1 MSQETKNTKLFVPIY
16 IEALAVTAPLT
27 GSDSGKTWTDL
38 SPNFSS
44 FRRGN
49 VPKLGIQF
57 APVPF
62 QKSATPPDQGV
73 HLHWALPAELTHGV
87 QHMGK
92 AMQFPAVP
100 NRWLVLRIPTDA
112 PDDRTRGKAWVLES
126 DYLGRDGT
134 NTFLTYDQKNETFS
148 YLRLGKDF
156 DYAGWPKKNQ
166 NYLQQLTALGP
177 GNPVFAAFYPG
188 CRNVFGFHDDLAGID
203 AGTFSYLVA
212 GWYSR
217 PEDDPLNPADKFQRR
232 EELKSTWNVVDSAGN
247 EYPTETICHG
257 TVHSL
262 QWDRKIAPTGGV
274 PHPEAEINIAVGNS
288 AVEALSALIGERSEA
303 GRMVETLL
311 SAFQYDMFSNPRELP
326 DIAEIDVEVHR
337 RGFYP
342 DGGGTEWVIQKSES
356 RRPPSQDQDR
366 HVKPFP
372 ISMQIAADFD
382 RLNTLQRKQN
392 RLQRELI
399 SLQWEYYSAW
409 FKSKLTQPAELN
421 IDFIPEMERIN
432 RGIEEID
439 GQIKITGGQIEQLKR
454 TIKDTEDFNGDKP
467 DYELIEKE
475 MPRFWRPNNPA
486 ILLAGPGIQPSDKY
500 ARTDNPEN
508 LKCRI
513 AEQLLTAMTF
523 SVQGNELVP
532 AAGGTVSVTA
542 EALEKRWA
550 FPLDL
555 KSDGTYPYSEI
566 MALFYEALLLDP
578 GLKAE
583 LAWEAYALYGRSQA
597 KMSQPVKDL
606 AEKIAEAQQD
616 FSDENEQKYIGRLPA
631 EFAVRPWRQA
641 WSPLFMIWETQW
653 APAYENPADFHP
665 VEHWEF
671 LDNRDYKCQTPRFD
685 TPSEYKYNGWAP
697 LSLNISHNLQ
707 ESLQNAPREIAER
720 FGSWK
725 LLTQSLNGLSKA
737 LIMREKILQM
747 PPLREDGTLARD
759 IARIIGDTK
768 DSSPLTLKEGYP
780 FCPIRAGYIKLR
792 RLWIVDAF
800 GQVQKVMD
808 EDDGILPGITV
819 SDNLTGLV
827 KGQEPWIPLP
837 PRILQPAR
845 LLFRWLSAA
854 DEQKDQF
861 RETNSNPATSP
872 ICGWI
877 VPNHID
883 KSLIVF
889 DAKGIVR
896 GVLQAAAEREAKWS
910 DEPGSD
916 HASDAEPALPDPH
929 LQSLI
934 KNLQSAG
941 SNALTGLLALIDRI
955 SLCITTGAVQQ
966 VRDLSVL
973 VGQPLAVVRATL
985 QLELAGRPVTDQSWS
1000 ESTTSNS
1007 RGFTAVKF
1015 PVRLGDIRMGRDG
1028 LIGYFIENDYRK
1040 MRPARGFSQKA
1051 RRQHVKD
1058 TDGYLN
1064 FDDHLLLSADGIPT
1078 KVTLLMDPRAG
1089 VQASSGILPV
1099 QFLGLPPQN
1108 LAAALENME
1117 LLFRVGPFIGSKE
1130 HLRIPL
1136 PEDVR
1141 GKWSW
1146 YFYDHGQW
1154 RIAEE
1159 IGKKENFPEVAPKP
1173 LQVYEGWLKLSDIPG
1188 AG

>member
-1 MSQETKNTKLFVPIY
+1 MSQKQKNTKLLVPIY
-16 IEALAVTAPLT
+16 LEALAVTKPMTA
-27 GSDSGKTWTDL
+27 SNSGRTWADL

-44 FRRGN
+44 FRRRN

-62 QKSATPPDQGV
+62 QKGATPPDMGV

-87 QHMGK
+87 QHLGE
-92 AMQFPAVP
+92 AMQFPTVP
-100 NRWLVLRIPTDA
+100 NRWFVLRIPTDA
-112 PDDRTRGKAWVLES
+112 PDDRARAKAWVLES

-134 NTFLTYDQKNETFS
+134 NTFLTYDPKSEAFS
-148 YLRLGKDF
+148 YLRLGKAFAYGD
-156 DYAGWPKKNQ
+156 GPKENQ
-166 NYLQQLTALGP
+166 NYLQQLTAIGP
-177 GNPVFAAFYPG
+177 GNPLFAAFYPG

-212 GWYSR
+212 GWYAQD
-217 PEDDPLNPADKFQRR
+217 EDDPLNPADKWQRLK
-232 EELKSTWNVVDSAGN
+232 ELKSKWNVVDLADD
-247 EYPTETICHG
+247 EYPTETLCHG

-262 QWDRKIAPTGGV
+262 QWDRNTAPLGGV
-274 PHPEAEINIAVGNS
+274 PEAEINIAVGNS

-326 DIAEIDVEVHR
+326 DIAEIDLEVHR

-342 DGGGTEWVIQKSES
+342 DGGGTEWVIQKAE
-356 RRPPSQDQDR
+356 RQPLPSHDQDQQ
-366 HVKPFP
+366 VKPFP
-372 ISMQIAADFD
+372 IPGQIAADFD
-382 RLNTLQRKQN
+382 RLNMLQRKQN
-392 RLQRELI
+392 RLRRELA
-399 SLQWEYYSAW
+399 SLQWEYYAAW
-409 FKSKLTQPAELN
+409 FKSKLTQPAALN
-421 IDFIPEMERIN
+421 IDFSPEMMKIN
-432 RGIEEID
+432 DEIKEINQQVENTQEELELLE
-439 GQIKITGGQIEQLKR
+439 QKIKEA
-454 TIKDTEDFNGDKP
+454 EDFRDDKP

-500 ARTDNPEN
+500 ARTDNPEK

-513 AEQLLTAMTF
+513 PEQLLTAMIF
-523 SVQGNELVP
+523 SVQGNALVP
-532 AAGGTVSVTA
+532 AADGPYRVGTESM
-542 EALEKRWA
+542 EKRWA

-555 KSDGTYPYSEI
+555 KSGGTCPYSEI
-566 MALFYEALLLDP
+566 KALFYEALLLDP

-583 LAWEAYALYGRSQA
+583 IAWEAYAQYGRTQA
-597 KMSQPVKDL
+597 KTSQPVIDL
-606 AEKIAEAQQD
+606 AEKIAETQKD
-616 FSDENEQKYIGRLPA
+616 FSGENEQKYIGRLPA
-631 EFAVRPWRQA
+631 EFAVRSWRQA

-671 LDNRDYKCQTPRFD
+671 LDNRDYKCKAQKFP
-685 TPSEYKYNGWAP
+685 TPSEYKYNGWVP
-697 LSLNISHNLQ
+697 LSLNISRNLQ
-707 ESLQNAPREIAER
+707 ESLQNAPQDIAER

-737 LIMREKILQM
+737 LIMREKIMQM
-747 PPLREDGTLARD
+747 PPLREDGTIEREVAD
-759 IARIIGDTK
+759 IIGDAK

-792 RLWIVDAF
+792 RLWIVDTF
-800 GQVQKVMD
+800 GQVQQVMN
-808 EDDGILPGITV
+808 EDDGIMPRIIV
-819 SDNLTGLV
+819 SDNLAGLV

-854 DEQKDQF
+854 DEQKGQF

-872 ICGWI
+872 VCGWI
-877 VPNHID
+877 VPNHLD

-889 DAKGIVR
+889 NARGIVQ
-896 GVLQAAAEREAKWS
+896 GVLQATGEGESQWS

-916 HASDAEPALPDPH
+916 RASGAEPALPDPH
-929 LQSLI
+929 LQSFI

-941 SNALTGLLALIDRI
+941 SKALAGLLTLIDRI
-955 SLCITTGAVQQ
+955 SLCITTGAIQQ

-1028 LIGYFIENDYRK
+1028 LIGYFVEKDYRQ

-1051 RRQHVKD
+1051 RQQHVKD
-1058 TDGYLN
+1058 ADGYLN
-1064 FDDHLLLSADGIPT
+1064 FDDHLLLSADGVST
-1078 KVTLLMDPRAG
+1078 NVTLLMDPRAD

-1108 LAAALENME
+1108 LADALENME
-1117 LLFRVGPFIGSKE
+1117 LLFRVGPFIGTTE

-1141 GKWSW
+1141 GKWSC
-1146 YFYDHGQW
+1146 YFYDHGKW
-1154 RIAEE
+1154 RLDEE
-1159 IGKKENFPEVAPKP
+1159 IGKKENIPEVAPQP

-1188 AG
+1188 AS